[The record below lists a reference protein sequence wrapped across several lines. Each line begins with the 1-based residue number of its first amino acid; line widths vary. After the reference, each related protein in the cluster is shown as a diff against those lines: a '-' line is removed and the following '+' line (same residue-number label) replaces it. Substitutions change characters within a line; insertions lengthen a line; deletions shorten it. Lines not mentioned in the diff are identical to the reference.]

1 MNRNSFILPL
11 MLAGMAVCPGV
22 ARASV
27 ILDDYSTNKSSQYV
41 SYLWNSSPAMAFA
54 ITNSA
59 LAPTGH
65 GGWVGSGFYWNGG
78 ETMKPGDSVSAII
91 QVDSLGVSGASS
103 YTGLCLSTATATQN
117 PYRFMAVEG
126 YGWFMHTEGGTF
138 PQINTSVDGSGMTTW
153 DKRSL
158 LTLTRGTGA
167 NQAVITWMFSKV
179 DGYGLSGTGTVTIP
193 DLTASN
199 ALYFGTAAISPNAA
213 PQPTWDNLT
222 YSAIPEPGMLALL
235 AVGGLCVLRRRRR

>member
-1 MNRNSFILPL
+1 MNRNSFILSL
-11 MLAGMAVCPGV
+11 MLTGAAVCPGV
-22 ARASV
+22 ARAAV
-27 ILDDYSTNKSSQYV
+27 VLDDYSTNKSSQYV
-41 SYLWNSSPAMAFA
+41 SYLWNSSPAMTFA
-54 ITNSA
+54 ITNGA

-78 ETMKPGDSVSAII
+78 QTLKPGEGVSAII

-103 YTGLCLSTATATQN
+103 YTGLCLSTSTATQN

-138 PQINTSVDGSGMTTW
+138 PQVDTAVDGSGMPTW

-167 NQAVITWMFSKV
+167 NQAVITWLFSKI
-179 DGYGLSGTGTVTIP
+179 DGFGLSGTGAVTIP
-193 DLTASN
+193 GLTASTP
-199 ALYFGTAAISPNAA
+199 LYFGTAAVSPNAA
-213 PQPTWDNLT
+213 PQPTWDDLT
-222 YSAIPEPGMLALL
+222 YIPEPGMLALL
-235 AVGGLCVLRRRRR
+235 ALGSLGVLRRRRS